1 MVMSEESSGKSFFV
15 NWPVM
20 VMYAGRFGKV
30 IDSLEAKGC
39 ISKDSALETKKKI
52 TELQNLIDIVAVTH
66 DTEKQNMAE
75 DIFHAIML
83 TLFEA
88 LDKCFDKGLVYEV
101 S

>member
-1 MVMSEESSGKSFFV
+1 
-15 NWPVM
+15 
-20 VMYAGRFGKV
+20 
-30 IDSLEAKGC
+30 
-39 ISKDSALETKKKI
+39 
-52 TELQNLIDIVAVTH
+52 VAVTH